1 MRWCARC
8 RDPELRRRHGL
19 RDPLALPAGLEAALA
34 GAPERTTL
42 AKPGG
47 HGLPAADATPAR
59 LHVFDPAS
67 QCAPTCPAFRGVR
80 LYPDALAR
88 DEADSLLEQIEAR
101 PFTPSQS
108 GKLKQ
113 HFGAR
118 FNFMRRRMNA
128 ERFAGLPA
136 YASGLEHRLRTLV
149 AADRTGDPGSLA
161 DARRAL
167 ENYQT
172 TDVFV
177 LRYLEHEQS
186 NLDFHVDDCFAYGE
200 AIVDLSLDSDSVLS
214 FLGPARP
221 ERGEPGLEC
230 VRVPLPARSLALVYG
245 PARFEWQH
253 AILPRDIR
261 GVRTSITLRTLAETL
276 RETDAGRALLARAS
290 GPAID

>member
-19 RDPLALPAGLEAALA
+19 RDPLALPEGLEAAFDQAPTQTIADSGVRVRPA
-34 GAPERTTL
+34 GEAL
-42 AKPGG
+42 
-47 HGLPAADATPAR
+47 PAR
-59 LHVFDPAS
+59 LHVFDPAR
-67 QCAPTCPAFRGVR
+67 QCAPTCPAFQGVR
-80 LYPDALAR
+80 LYPNALAR
-88 DEADSLLEQIEAR
+88 DEADSLLERIEAR

-136 YASGLEHRLRTLV
+136 YAGWLEHRLRTLV
-149 AADRTGDPGSLA
+149 AADRTGDPGALA

-167 ENYQT
+167 ETYQT

-177 LRYLEHEQS
+177 LRYLEREQS
-186 NLDFHVDDCFAYGE
+186 NLDFHVDDLFAYGE

-221 ERGEPGLEC
+221 GTGEPGPEC

-253 AILPRDIR
+253 AILPRDVR
-261 GVRTSITLRTLAETL
+261 GVRTSITLRTLAEPL
-276 RETDAGRALLARAS
+276 RETDAGRAVLARAS